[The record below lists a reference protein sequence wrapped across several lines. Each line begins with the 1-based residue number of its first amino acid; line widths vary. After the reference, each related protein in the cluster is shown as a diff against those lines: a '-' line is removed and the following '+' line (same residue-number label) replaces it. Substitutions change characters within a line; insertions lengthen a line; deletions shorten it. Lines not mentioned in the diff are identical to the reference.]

1 MSKQSLISQLRDEL
15 EFRSGGKLQVNL
27 PVKNELKHLATNTI
41 HNYLQLPLGVQL
53 AVQWSYSIQGKYGTK
68 VGQKGGYVFQMSHGT
83 QQIKEYNPESYKTN
97 SENTPLRKR
106 ARLIMQEAMQH
117 PQEGRKELIRELYR
131 NTPYHLKQDEAINLR
146 MKNFYFDREV
156 VKDDELIIYRAVDP
170 NNLNPSTDT
179 IITEK
184 KYGPK
189 REIVFAYEGRAEEY
203 YYAVNRRTGEMSN
216 TLHFIWEVE
225 FDPVIRQRVKQEEA
239 QGCEVKKGLTQI
251 SEIPQIKKI
260 IKIEDE
266 MSGDLTGK
274 RLTSGT
280 YG

>member
-1 MSKQSLISQLRDEL
+1 MSKQSIISQLRDEL

-53 AVQWSYSIQGKYGTK
+53 AVQWSYSIQGKYGAK

-131 NTPYHLKQDEAINLR
+131 KTPYHLKQDEPVNLR
-146 MKNFYFDREV
+146 MKNFYFDRETI
-156 VKDDELIIYRAVDP
+156 KDDEFIVYRAADP
-170 NNLNPSTDT
+170 NNPNPKTDT
-179 IITEK
+179 IITER
-184 KYGPK
+184 KYSPK
-189 REIVFAYEGRAEEY
+189 REIKFEFDNIEEEY
-203 YYAVNRRTGEMSN
+203 YYAVNIRTGELSN
-216 TLHFIWEVE
+216 LLHFIWETE
-225 FDPVIRQRVKQEEA
+225 FDPVIKRREKVQS
-239 QGCEVKKGLTQI
+239 CEVDMEEKQVGDSRLCSCDVKRGLTQI
-251 SEIPQIKKI
+251 IGVEQESEA
-260 IKIEDE
+260 E
-266 MSGDLTGK
+266 L
-274 RLTSGT
+274 
-280 YG
+280 

>member
-1 MSKQSLISQLRDEL
+1 
-15 EFRSGGKLQVNL
+15 
-27 PVKNELKHLATNTI
+27 
-41 HNYLQLPLGVQL
+41 
-53 AVQWSYSIQGKYGTK
+53 
-68 VGQKGGYVFQMSHGT
+68 
-83 QQIKEYNPESYKTN
+83 
-97 SENTPLRKR
+97 
-106 ARLIMQEAMQH
+106 MQEAMQH